1 MSKKVKTLSTNKK
14 ETTATHNSSNMDINS
29 LHRQSL
35 LSQDLSINIYAKDS
49 LENSVAEYTIEVKT
63 NHIGLSKL

>member
-1 MSKKVKTLSTNKK
+1 MSRCKKVLSTNKK
-14 ETTATHNSSNMDINS
+14 ETTISSDVNS

-49 LENSVAEYTIEVKT
+49 LENSVAEYTIEV
-63 NHIGLSKL
+63 IYS